1 MKIQY
6 TALFFAATLA
16 LIAAFPQVTNAAT
29 KATSPQCCV
38 EQQNC
43 CKSGQSCCN

>member
-6 TALFFAATLA
+6 SALFFAAALA
-16 LIAAFPQVTNAAT
+16 LIAAFPHVTNAAT

-43 CKSGQSCCN
+43 CESGQSCCN